1 MEKLK
6 NVKGIIFDLDG
17 TLLHSYLDFKWL
29 RQQLDC
35 PDGID
40 LLTHIE
46 TLDEQAQLRAIDI
59 VKQHEIED
67 AEKSVWIDGA
77 SEFVDKLVASGMP
90 TAIVTRNCREA
101 TKIKLSNNSV
111 PIETVITRED
121 GPAKPDPTTLIGLG
135 RKWQIPSTEL
145 AYIGDYLYDI
155 QAAMRADMIACLF
168 APAGLPD
175 YAHLADVVFSDY
187 KELANIL

>member
-35 PDGID
+35 PQDVD

-46 TLDEQAQLRAIDI
+46 SMNEDAKQRAVEI

-67 AEKSVWIDGA
+67 AEKAVWIDGA
-77 SEFVDKLVASGMP
+77 DEFVDKLVASGMP

-101 TKIKLSNNSV
+101 TQIKLSNNRV
-111 PIETVITRED
+111 PINTVITRED

-135 RKWQIPSTEL
+135 EKWQIPSSDL
-145 AYIGDYLYDI
+145 VYIGDYLYDI

-168 APAGLPD
+168 APGGVPD